1 MQGLHISCQFAE
13 TKHLRLICIRRMKS
27 RSSSTRK
34 KERKKRLPSFLHMF
48 SKFQHL
54 EGLMKFGDNQK
65 CQKLNQS
72 IRCGRLRLQLC
83 GECGEFWNLNGTLY
97 TTQRVPTNF
106 IALRSRLVFIVE
118 QSLGRVPLLHNSSSA
133 LVMQITFPAKQIKG
147 HFKKFICQP
156 TFHRMQ
162 PLNTET
168 INQS

>member
-13 TKHLRLICIRRMKS
+13 TKHLMLICIRRMKS

-118 QSLGRVPLLHNSSSA
+118 QSLGRCHFCTIPLQHQLCKLLFLPSKLKVILKNSYVSQLS
-133 LVMQITFPAKQIKG
+133 
-147 HFKKFICQP
+147 
-156 TFHRMQ
+156 
-162 PLNTET
+162 TEC
-168 INQS
+168 NH